1 MDLEQTAI
9 GRIQLASQMSLTY
22 YKQPIMICISGGK
35 DSDVLLELT
44 RRAGVPFEI
53 QHSHTTVDAPQTVY
67 HVRDIFRR
75 YEQNGIKCTLDK
87 PKMTM
92 WELIVHKKMPPTRLV
107 RYCCSYLKEQH
118 GKNRHI
124 LTGVRWDESISRK
137 NKRGIYEDKATD
149 IKNKIIITN
158 DNDDKRRL
166 TERCQVLAST
176 ITNPIVDWKDKD
188 VWDFIDSEHIKCN
201 PLYGCGFKR
210 VGCIG
215 CPVASKSR
223 KMEFKMF
230 PTYKRA
236 YIRAF
241 DKMLEARKAAGLK
254 NNDLWRDGK
263 SVFRWWMEEKF
274 NPDQL
279 SFEGFDEE
287 YGEDDD
293 R

>member
-9 GRIQLASQMSLTY
+9 GRIQLASQMSQTY
-22 YKQPIMICISGGK
+22 YKQPLMVCISGGK

-67 HVRDIFRR
+67 HVRDIFKR
-75 YEQNGIKCTLDK
+75 YEQNGIKCTLNK

-92 WELIVHKKMPPTRLV
+92 WELIVHKKMPPTRLM
-107 RYCCSYLKEQH
+107 RYCCSYLKEQN

-124 LTGVRWDESISRK
+124 LTGIRWDESQKRK
-137 NKRGIYEDKATD
+137 IRGIYEDINNDKE
-149 IKNKIIITN
+149 KRIIITN

-176 ITNPIVDWKDKD
+176 ITNPIIDWKDKD
-188 VWDFIDSEHIKCN
+188 IWDYIDSEHIKCN

-215 CPVASKSR
+215 CPMAGKSR

-241 DKMLEARKAAGLK
+241 DKMLEARKQAGLSLSPKWDTGK
-254 NNDLWRDGK
+254 N
-263 SVFRWWMEEKF
+263 VFRWWMGEKF
-274 NPDQL
+274 VAGQL
-279 SFEGFDEE
+279 SFEGFEE
-287 YGEDDD
+287 EFGGE
-293 R
+293 

>member
-9 GRIQLASQMSLTY
+9 GRIQLASQMSQTY
-22 YKQPIMICISGGK
+22 YKQPLMVCISGGK

-44 RRAGVPFEI
+44 RRAGVPFEL
-53 QHSHTTVDAPQTVY
+53 QHSLTTVDAPQTVY
-67 HVRDIFRR
+67 HIREIFRK
-75 YEQNGIKCTLDK
+75 YENMGIKCTLNK

-92 WELIVHKKMPPTRLV
+92 WQLIVHKKMPPTRLV
-107 RYCCSYLKEQH
+107 RYCCSYLKENA
-118 GKNRHI
+118 GNNRHI
-124 LTGVRWDESISRK
+124 VTGVRWDESVNRK
-137 NKRGIYEDKATD
+137 KRGIHEDYNRD
-149 IKNKIIITN
+149 DSRRIILTN

-176 ITNPIVDWKDKD
+176 VTNPIVDWKDKD
-188 VWDFIDSEHIKCN
+188 IWDFIDSEHIKCN

-215 CPVASKSR
+215 CSMASKSR

-236 YIRAF
+236 YIRVF

-279 SFEGFDEE
+279 SFEEFFEE
-287 YGEDDD
+287 YSYEDDF
-293 R
+293 